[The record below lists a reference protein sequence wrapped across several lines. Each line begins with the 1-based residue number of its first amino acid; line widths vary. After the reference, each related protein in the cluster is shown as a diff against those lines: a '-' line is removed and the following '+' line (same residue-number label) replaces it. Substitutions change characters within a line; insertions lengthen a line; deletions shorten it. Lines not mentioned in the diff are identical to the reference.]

1 MKIDSKDIT
10 VVIQGSTRAQF
21 QGRSCV
27 EATVESIK
35 KVLPKASIIIST
47 WAGEVVFDLGV
58 QKVIYNIDPGA
69 KTRDCTPN
77 SRPNNV
83 NRQIVSTINGL
94 REVKTKY
101 AMKLRSDFLLL
112 GDEFLKYYKKV
123 SKLKTDS
130 DYQIF
135 SSRVLCAMFGTRKP
149 MAKHYNLPFHVAD
162 FWTFGLTEDLIKL
175 YDIAL
180 VTDEEFEW
188 FMVDRGIKPDTWA
201 KNRYNAEQSIWI
213 NCLKKQGVEV
223 KCEYSTH
230 LSAEIVEQS
239 DRFLAN
245 NFYPIA
251 FKKIELL
258 PQKKNLR
265 SKEALSAYSDYYTQA
280 EWMELYKKYCDKH
293 VCTPFDFERKTL
305 DILVPLYESKIK
317 VVRKLSRGIA
327 GLIF

>member
-10 VVIQGSTRAQF
+10 VVIQGSTLAQF

-27 EATVESIK
+27 EATVKSVK
-35 KVLPKASIIIST
+35 KVLPQASIIIST
-47 WAGEVVFDLGV
+47 WVGEEVFDLGV

-69 KTRDCTPN
+69 KTRDC
-77 SRPNNV
+77 SEFGKPNNV

-112 GDEFLKYYKKV
+112 GDEFLKYYEKV
-123 SKLKTDS
+123 SKLKTDAN
-130 DYQIF
+130 YQIF

-149 MAKHYNLPFHVAD
+149 IAKYYNLPFHVAD

-180 VTDEEFEW
+180 VTDEEFSW
-188 FMVDRGIKPDTWA
+188 FMVDRGVKLDIWA

-213 NCLKKQGVEV
+213 NCLRAQGVEV
-223 KCEYSTH
+223 GCEYSTH
-230 LSAEIVEQS
+230 VNEEIIEQS
-239 DRFLAN
+239 DRFLVN

-265 SKEALSAYSDYYTQA
+265 SKEALSAYTDYYTQG
-280 EWMELYKKYCDKH
+280 EWMGVYKKYCDNRAH
-293 VCTPFDFERKTL
+293 VPFDFERKAL
-305 DILVPLYESKIK
+305 DILISLYESKVK
-317 VVRKLSRGIA
+317 VVRKLARGIA